1 MIKPYVGLVLLLIVL
16 QGCSDGGTDE
26 KPVFSSLPAS
36 ETGITFVNRILQ
48 KKEQNIFNYRNFY
61 NGGGVAIGDVNG
73 DGLADV
79 FCTSNFEQDKL
90 YLNQGNVN
98 GSAPADRSL
107 RFTDI
112 TAKAGVGGTKAWST
126 GATFADVNGD
136 GRMDIY
142 VCNSGNIEGDNRGNE
157 LFINNGNGPGG
168 TPTFTESAVAYGLAD
183 GGFST
188 HAAFF
193 DYDRDGDLD
202 MYLLNNSFTPVDK
215 LGYRNLRGVRDKLG
229 GDKLFRNNGP
239 GQKFTDVSE
248 QAGIFGSL
256 IGFGLGITI
265 GDVNDDNWLD
275 IYISN
280 DFYERDY
287 LYINQKNGTFKE
299 SLEQSMNHISLSSMG
314 ADIADVNNDGHLDI
328 FVTDMLPQDDKR
340 LKTTSV
346 FEGYDLTQ
354 YKTRQG
360 YWHQYMRNMLHLN
373 NGDNLDRSDSDAAQ
387 TGLVSQP
394 SVPTFTETAQMAGVH
409 ATDWSWGALLFDMD
423 NDGMKD
429 IFVANGIVKN
439 LTDQDYVAFLADEKN
454 IQDMIEGKTK
464 FDYKKFVDMIPE
476 VPIPNYAFQNNGEM
490 KFTDKAKSW
499 GLGEPGFSNGAA
511 YGDLDNDGDLD
522 LLVNNNN
529 APLSVY
535 RNNSTETFNKHHLRV
550 TLKGAAGNPQAI
562 GAKVYVHQPGRTLL
576 QQQMPNRG
584 FQSSSDH
591 VLVFGL
597 GDKAQIDSV
606 TVIWPTRIAGADK
619 MQVLRGV
626 KADGTLALDMKQA
639 NQTWTRPVTPVLTKP
654 FTDETSASGLA
665 FRHQESPFVD
675 YNRDGLLKQMY
686 STQGPAMAKGDV
698 NGDGLDD
705 VYFGGSIG
713 QPRSLFLQKPGRSDG
728 SEKFVLSPQ
737 AAFASATS
745 TEEVDALFFDADGDK
760 DMDLYVVTGSN
771 EFSPDDPDLADR
783 LYLNDGKGG
792 FTLSTDAIP
801 RLLDSGSCARAGDFD
816 QDGDL
821 DLFVGTRLIP
831 TQYGLDPTSR
841 LLLNEGKK
849 STGQP
854 RFREATNLL
863 PQGGKLGMVTDAF
876 WNDTDRDGFTDLL
889 LVGDWMPITLL
900 KNKTGKT
907 LEKANIGNLT
917 RSNGWW
923 NCLHPADL
931 DGDGDMD
938 FVLGN
943 LGRNTRLVA
952 TRQEPAELYV
962 NDFDGNGTTD
972 QIITCYTLGKSYP
985 MVLKPDLQKV
995 LPVIKKKFV
1004 KHTDYAGK
1012 SINQVFTTDQM
1023 QGVTK
1028 QVVYNPNTSVLL
1040 NKGNGQFELSALP
1053 WQVQASLVAG
1063 IQTLDYD
1070 HDGIQDI
1077 LLTGNFYDVLP
1088 ELGRYDGNFGLV
1100 ARGLGKGPNGVPRYD
1115 LLNPDKT
1122 GFKVPGQVR
1131 HMALLRSGQ
1140 GKPLVVLA
1148 KNNDRAQVFGVK

>member
-1 MIKPYVGLVLLLIVL
+1 MLKPSVGLVLLLTVL
-16 QGCSDGGTDE
+16 LGCSSDE
-26 KPVFSSLPAS
+26 AEEQPVFTSLPAS
-36 ETGITFVNRILQ
+36 ETGITFVNRILD
-48 KKEQNIFNYRNFY
+48 KKELNIFNYRNFY

-73 DGLADV
+73 DGWADV
-79 FCTSNFEQDKL
+79 FCTSNFEKDRL
-90 YLNQGNVN
+90 YLNKGNQN
-98 GSAPADRSL
+98 GATMQ
-107 RFTDI
+107 FTDV
-112 TAKAGVGGTKAWST
+112 TEKAGVGGTRGWST

-136 GRMDIY
+136 GRLDIY
-142 VCNSGNIEGDNRGNE
+142 VCNAGNIKGDKRGNE
-157 LFINNGNGPGG
+157 LYINNGNGPSGI
-168 TPTFTESAVAYGLAD
+168 PTFTESAAQYGLVD

-202 MYLLNNSFTPVDK
+202 MYLLNNSFTPVDR
-215 LGYRNLRGVRDKLG
+215 LGYRNLRNLRDKLG

-239 GQKFTDVSE
+239 NKPFTDVSE
-248 QAGIFGSL
+248 EAGIYGSL

-265 GDVNDDNWLD
+265 GDVNSDNWPD

-299 SLEQSMNHISLSSMG
+299 SLEQGMNHISLSSMG
-314 ADIADVNNDGHLDI
+314 ADIADLNNDGHLDI

-354 YKTRQG
+354 YKVKQD

-373 NGDNLDRSDSDAAQ
+373 NGDNPGSI
-387 TGLVSQP
+387 
-394 SVPTFTETAQMAGVH
+394 PTFTETGQMAGVH

-423 NDGMKD
+423 NDGLKD

-439 LTDQDYVAFLADEKN
+439 LTDQDYVAFLSDQKN
-454 IQDMIEGKTK
+454 IQDMIEGKVK
-464 FDYKKFVDMIPE
+464 FDYKRFVEMIPE
-476 VPIPNYAFQNNGEM
+476 VPISNYAFRNGGADGADPM
-490 KFTDKAKSW
+490 QFSDKAKSW

-529 APLSVY
+529 APLSVF
-535 RNNSTETFNKHHLRV
+535 RNNSTETFKKHFLRV
-550 TLKGAAGNPQAI
+550 TLKGEAGNPQAI
-562 GAKVYVHQPGRTLL
+562 GARVYVHQAKRTLY

-597 GDKAQIDSV
+597 GDQAQIDSV
-606 TVIWPTRIAGADK
+606 TVIWPALKGGMDK
-619 MQVLRGV
+619 KQVLRHV
-626 KADGTLALDMKQA
+626 KADGTLALDSQQA
-639 NQTWTRPVTPVLTKP
+639 TQPWTLPLTPATIKP
-654 FTDETSASGLA
+654 FSDQTTASGLA
-665 FRHQESPFVD
+665 YRHVESPFVD
-675 YNRDGLLKQMY
+675 YNRDGLLKQLY
-686 STQGPAMAKGDV
+686 STQGPALAKGDV

-705 VYFGGSIG
+705 VYFGGSVG
-713 QPRSLFLQKPGRSDG
+713 QPRSLFLQQTNGTFSP
-728 SEKFVLSPQ
+728 SPQ
-737 AAFASATS
+737 AAFGSAMP
-745 TEEVDALFFDADGDK
+745 TEEVGATFFDADGDR
-760 DMDLYVVTGSN
+760 DLDLYVVTGSN
-771 EFSPDDPDLADR
+771 EFFPDSPELADR
-783 LYLNDGKGG
+783 LYLNDGKGS
-792 FTLSTDAIP
+792 FSVAANAIP
-801 RLLDSGSCARAGDFD
+801 QLLDSGSCVRAGDFD
-816 QDGDL
+816 KDGDL

-841 LLLNEGKK
+841 LLLNEGKGEN
-849 STGQP
+849 GQP
-854 RFREATNLL
+854 RFREVTKLL
-863 PQGGKLGMVTDAF
+863 PQGGKLGMVTDAA
-876 WNDTDRDGFTDLL
+876 WNDTDRDGFMDLL
-889 LVGDWMPITLL
+889 LVGDWMPVTVL
-900 KNKTGKT
+900 KNKQGKS
-907 LEKANIGNLT
+907 LEKATIGNLT

-931 DGDGDMD
+931 DGDGDTD

-943 LGRNTRLVA
+943 LGRNSRLVA
-952 TRQEPAELYV
+952 SRQQPAELFV
-962 NDFDGNGTTD
+962 NDFDRNGTTE

-1012 SINQVFTTDQM
+1012 SINQIFTPEQM
-1023 QGVTK
+1023 QGATK

-1053 WQVQASLVAG
+1053 WQVQVSSVAG
-1063 IQTLDYD
+1063 IETLDYD
-1070 HDGIQDI
+1070 RDGTQDI

-1100 ARGLGKGPNGVPRYD
+1100 ARGLGKGPNGQPRYE
-1115 LLNPDKT
+1115 LLNPHKT
-1122 GFKVPGQVR
+1122 GFRVSGQVR
-1131 HMALLRSGQ
+1131 HMALLRSGG
-1140 GKPLVVLA
+1140 GKPLILLA
-1148 KNNDRAQVFGVK
+1148 KNNDPAQVFRVN